1 MVKKIIALDVGSVRI
16 GVSISD
22 GLGFMAHPLVTLKWK
37 NSATLINDLKKLIT
51 EKEISK
57 IVVGMPYTLKGGLS
71 EQTKKV
77 IALTE
82 ELKKNL
88 DTPIETVDERLTTK
102 LAETM
107 LRETGK
113 KASRN
118 RHIIDQVAAVNILQT
133 YLDKTRILKEQ

>member
-1 MVKKIIALDVGSVRI
+1 MVKKIIALDVGTVRI

-37 NSATLINDLKKLIT
+37 NSAVLIDDLKKLIA

-57 IVVGMPYTLKGGLS
+57 IIVGMPYTLKGGLS

-82 ELKKNL
+82 ELKNNL

-113 KASRN
+113 QASRN

-133 YLDKTRILKEQ
+133 YLDKTRI

>member
-1 MVKKIIALDVGSVRI
+1 MVKKIIALDVGTVRI

-37 NSATLINDLKKLIT
+37 NSAVLIDDLKKLIA

-57 IVVGMPYTLKGGLS
+57 IIVGMPYTLKGGLS

-77 IALTE
+77 IALIE
-82 ELKKNL
+82 ELKNNL

-133 YLDKTRILKEQ
+133 YLDKTRI